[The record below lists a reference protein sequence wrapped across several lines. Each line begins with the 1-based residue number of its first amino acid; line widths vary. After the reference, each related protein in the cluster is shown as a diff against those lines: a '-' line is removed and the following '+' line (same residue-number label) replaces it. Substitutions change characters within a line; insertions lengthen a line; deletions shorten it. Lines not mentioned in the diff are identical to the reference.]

1 MSWTDVN
8 QGNAVASGTWRDG
21 IYLYASPTDSNPE
34 FLGSAGFGGTLAAGQ
49 SAQLSATVS
58 LRQEVAGPYYIAVVP
73 DYLEQVIEAGNTRLA
88 ALSSQATQILTPD
101 LAVELVQ
108 SSATSAEFGQQF
120 NVTWTVENTGDG
132 TAIGTWSDK
141 LYLSPQPT
149 LGSSATFLATQPE
162 GLNSPLAAGAS
173 YTSTATVTLPL
184 TYSLASGTYYIIVVP
199 NWTGSLLEAGASS
212 GQAASPAVSLSLPPL
227 PDLTVSNVSAPPQGL
242 AGQEETV
249 TWVDENAG
257 TGAAVGSWTDTVYL
271 FSDPGAP
278 GQDDGEEGTCTFTG
292 TLASGESVTLSAT
305 VTLPQ
310 TPGPYCFEVVANS
323 TSSLVVS
330 NTTNNTAFSATA
342 TTVIST
348 PLPDLVVASITP
360 PGNGVLSGTEVPVTY
375 VITNQGDAPTS
386 AALWQDWVI
395 LSQNPTLAQSYVRGL
410 TGLGDQ
416 LLNNQPVIMGFTNP
430 SYLNPGQSYSN
441 TVDVPMPVGTGD
453 VVRLRQRRRHGR
465 SSPAAVARN

>member
-1 MSWTDVN
+1 MGQLSITVAADAGTSLPEYNSSGVSDANRSENTTAQSTLAPYPNLTATGVTGPASALLGQPITVSWTNVN

-162 GLNSPLAAGAS
+162 GLNSPLAAG
-173 YTSTATVTLPL
+173 
-184 TYSLASGTYYIIVVP
+184 
-199 NWTGSLLEAGASS
+199 
-212 GQAASPAVSLSLPPL
+212 PAIP
-227 PDLTVSNVSAPPQGL
+227 A
-242 AGQEETV
+242 
-249 TWVDENAG
+249 
-257 TGAAVGSWTDTVYL
+257 
-271 FSDPGAP
+271 
-278 GQDDGEEGTCTFTG
+278 
-292 TLASGESVTLSAT
+292 
-305 VTLPQ
+305 
-310 TPGPYCFEVVANS
+310 
-323 TSSLVVS
+323 
-330 NTTNNTAFSATA
+330 
-342 TTVIST
+342 
-348 PLPDLVVASITP
+348 
-360 PGNGVLSGTEVPVTY
+360 
-375 VITNQGDAPTS
+375 
-386 AALWQDWVI
+386 
-395 LSQNPTLAQSYVRGL
+395 
-410 TGLGDQ
+410 
-416 LLNNQPVIMGFTNP
+416 
-430 SYLNPGQSYSN
+430 
-441 TVDVPMPVGTGD
+441 
-453 VVRLRQRRRHGR
+453 RQR
-465 SSPAAVARN
+465 